1 MVQIRSRRVIVRR
14 EVIVDQQPRE
24 NEIESE
30 NLLLSYYSESLT
42 YKGLWRDK
50 MDRGFHGP
58 RFIPRVPQTQD
69 LYHEIS
75 FIRIVKLW
83 GDEERLQRL

>member
-42 YKGLWRDK
+42 YKGL
-50 MDRGFHGP
+50 
-58 RFIPRVPQTQD
+58 
-69 LYHEIS
+69 
-75 FIRIVKLW
+75 
-83 GDEERLQRL
+83 